1 MRQSNRWEKNMGQPT
16 GKLKTDT
23 VITDIETGIT
33 DSDFMEKHD
42 LTRNQFEDLL
52 IGMGAAGLVTEQ
64 QVTRRLGLSDSAI
77 MRAFENV
84 YESRRQ
90 LACIKTTGTAGTA
103 SGDASAEPQEKEQYD
118 LAARKLKTI
127 LRRLF
132 CFH

>member
-1 MRQSNRWEKNMGQPT
+1 MGQPT
-16 GKLKTDT
+16 EKLKADT

-33 DSDFMEKHD
+33 DSEFMEKHA
-42 LTRNQFEDLL
+42 LNRNQYEDLL

-77 MRAFENV
+77 MRAFEDV

-90 LACIKTTGTAGTA
+90 LACIKTVGSTERHADDTNAQ
-103 SGDASAEPQEKEQYD
+103 PQQNEQYD
-118 LAARKLKTI
+118 LAAGKLKTI

-132 CFH
+132 CFHSDKEGNS